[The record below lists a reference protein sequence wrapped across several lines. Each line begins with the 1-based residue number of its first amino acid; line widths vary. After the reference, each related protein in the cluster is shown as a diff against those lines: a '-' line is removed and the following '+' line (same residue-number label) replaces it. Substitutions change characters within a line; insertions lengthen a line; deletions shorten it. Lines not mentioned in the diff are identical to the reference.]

1 MSHNPP
7 TNTKSLRMRANLC
20 LLQDT
25 YKWLVWQRSKHW
37 KRNVILYTY
46 ATRSNLLSI
55 SLGVDL
61 NFFLLIDLP
70 MCFVFYTAQHFR
82 FCSYCTHVVGWTDE
96 CSGSIT
102 DVWIRIKQAGYSNLS
117 AHSSATCL
125 SCCWLM
131 PCWVEAY
138 WALMAMPLQWGLIGP
153 GSGEGE
159 GSNRSCHDKQA
170 LSRQITQEWWCKII

>member
-1 MSHNPP
+1 MASVAKIKTLKKECHPVHLR
-7 TNTKSLRMRANLC
+7 NTLKSAF
-20 LLQDT
+20 
-25 YKWLVWQRSKHW
+25 YALVWIW
-37 KRNVILYTY
+37 T
-46 ATRSNLLSI
+46 
-55 SLGVDL
+55 
-61 NFFLLIDLP
+61 FFLLIDLP
-70 MCFVFYTAQHFR
+70 MCLVFYTAQHFR

-138 WALMAMPLQWGLIGP
+138 WALMAMPLHWGLIGP

-170 LSRQITQEWWCKII
+170 LSRRITQEWWCKII